1 MFITAPPPS
10 QAAIRPTGR
19 TPRPSPGL
27 RMQLSRC
34 LLASLHGPVV
44 VVLVGPRHGA
54 AFREAAFVDA
64 DHGYRWLFG
73 VAGCALIVGV
83 KLVHGGGEL
92 IESVGQ
98 RERVLVCRLAVGSH
112 RPCVSQRLA
121 GPAVHGAKPQD
132 VADRLALWRRRTVAP
147 CLLCG
152 FVDVRGPAALRAQ
165 GRGVKHFVALTEA
178 VLTRADWLA
187 ALVAQRE
194 AHGCASAKAMA
205 LQAMLAAKFRPSSCA
220 CHMR

>member
-112 RPCVSQRLA
+112 RPCVSRRAFALVLA
-121 GPAVHGAKPQD
+121 SDSRDPPCMGPSIKMS
-132 VADRLALWRRRTVAP
+132 RTVSPSGA
-147 CLLCG
+147 G
-152 FVDVRGPAALRAQ
+152 GRLR
-165 GRGVKHFVALTEA
+165 
-178 VLTRADWLA
+178 
-187 ALVAQRE
+187 
-194 AHGCASAKAMA
+194 
-205 LQAMLAAKFRPSSCA
+205 
-220 CHMR
+220 

>member
-112 RPCVSQRLA
+112 RPCVSPRA
-121 GPAVHGAKPQD
+121 FARVFASDSREPPCMGP
-132 VADRLALWRRRTVAP
+132 RRR
-147 CLLCG
+147 
-152 FVDVRGPAALRAQ
+152 LRAAATCS
-165 GRGVKHFVALTEA
+165 RGTDRVSQPEPPQAS
-178 VLTRADWLA
+178 
-187 ALVAQRE
+187 
-194 AHGCASAKAMA
+194 HGTVYK
-205 LQAMLAAKFRPSSCA
+205 
-220 CHMR
+220 